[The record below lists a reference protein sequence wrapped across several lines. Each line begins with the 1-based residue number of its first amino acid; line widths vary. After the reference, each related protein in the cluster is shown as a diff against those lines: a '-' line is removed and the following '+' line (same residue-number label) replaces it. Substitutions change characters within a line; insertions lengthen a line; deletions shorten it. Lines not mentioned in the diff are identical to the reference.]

1 MPNKEEIL
9 SALKTV
15 FDPEIPVNIVD
26 LGFIYDVRVD
36 GGKVEID
43 MTLTVPG
50 CPMHRIISKQA
61 EDAVRAME
69 GVDDVAV
76 NLTFEPRWTVEKI
89 TDDGK
94 ARLRELGYNI

>member
-26 LGFIYDVRVD
+26 LGFIYDIRVN

-61 EDAVRAME
+61 EDAVRVME